1 MVGSVTLTFTVAHVV
16 MSACPPGLPSARA
29 QTVHVVETS
38 TGSWKSAPLL
48 SVALASSTRKL
59 SLSGA
64 GSKKI
69 LLTLLRSLR
78 KVPLMPVR
86 PPAGSPP
93 MSWTKIRCP
102 SLFVIAAVLSFGT
115 PMILRL

>member
-1 MVGSVTLTFTVAHVV
+1 SCVVLSVIESRLDVTFLNFAFFVRVTLSVVPREQRTSGTRVVTPVVGSVTLTFTVAHVV

-59 SLSGA
+59 SLRGA
-64 GSKKI
+64 GSKEI
-69 LLTLLRSLR
+69 LLNLLR
-78 KVPLMPVR
+78 
-86 PPAGSPP
+86 
-93 MSWTKIRCP
+93 
-102 SLFVIAAVLSFGT
+102 F
-115 PMILRL
+115 